1 MKRKV
6 IIEDPLRY
14 GRINLGLCCIN
25 TVLRKD
31 NIFCSRGMIR
41 NTFTVERAQKSA
53 LANIQDAITM
63 MKWNHEHNIHVF
75 RLSSDIFPH
84 FTDPETE
91 SYSIDFAND
100 LLAKAGEAAVQYNQ
114 RITMHPGQFNQVG
127 TPTRDVFE
135 KTVADLSHHADIL
148 DRMNTDPHTSILC
161 IHGGGLYGNKE
172 ETHHRWIKQFDEL
185 PTKVKRRLAL
195 ENCEKCY
202 CVGDCLCIADECKIP
217 VILDSHHETCYR
229 QLHPTETVD
238 KVEDLLSHV
247 IDTWKQTPLFHIS
260 EQRPDARVGAHS
272 DFIEKIPLYMLNMPI
287 DHNSNVDIEVEAKMK
302 EQSIFHLYKKY
313 PEIF

>member
-148 DRMNTDPHTSILC
+148 DRMNTDPRTSILC

-185 PTKVKRRLAL
+185 PTKVKSRLAL

-229 QLHPTETVD
+229 QLHPTEKVD